1 MFSQDEFMR
10 MIWNYP
16 ETPYQRRC
24 RQLREFIQSKL
35 NFKRL
40 SVSRCYIGNRTFYNI
55 DINSKTTNSWDLDK
69 LFKGVPSGVV
79 YYNNNGVK
87 HFVYCVDE
95 EELHEKYLNAD
106 GDLVFEEPF
115 CLFDLDFKQKYD
127 ILCPIRRQLED
138 NRIQVNKI
146 DIWDDYLM
154 LVCNGTDYV
163 EVGEILNIDNN
174 MVNVVAGVP
183 NLYMIKRWDK

>member
-1 MFSQDEFMR
+1 MYNWDELMR
-10 MIWNYP
+10 FAWDIS
-16 ETPYQRRC
+16 ETPYQRRS
-24 RQLREFIQSKL
+24 RQLSKYIQAKL
-35 NFKRL
+35 NISNVR
-40 SVSRCYIGNRTFYNI
+40 VSRSSIGNKY
-55 DINSKTTNSWDLDK
+55 
-69 LFKGVPSGVV
+69 
-79 YYNNNGVK
+79 YYNVK
-87 HFVYCVDE
+87 IIGNLHPMAIENIFGDIPTGLVEYVSETKKHIYLIDE
-95 EELHEKYLNAD
+95 DRLHDKYIKN
-106 GDLVFEEPF
+106 GDLVFKEPF

-154 LVCNGTDYV
+154 LVCNGTDYG

-183 NLYMIKRWDK
+183 NMYMIKRWDK